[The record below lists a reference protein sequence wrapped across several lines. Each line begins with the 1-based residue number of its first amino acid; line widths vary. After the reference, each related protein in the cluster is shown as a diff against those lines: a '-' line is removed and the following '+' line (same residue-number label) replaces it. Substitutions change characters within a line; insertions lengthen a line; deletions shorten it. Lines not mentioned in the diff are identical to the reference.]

1 MNFQATCFLAMVCLA
16 PLCSRR
22 VRNELHESTPVRTEK
37 NHWRDELTQ
46 TTIEKHNF
54 ATQATIQESDS
65 ASQTTFQK
73 NDFATQTTFASKP
86 QARGMER
93 FSNEDLQYLANFPT
107 ESVLFQAVQ
116 EAFQERRSR
125 SGNEQ
130 VKVFLRQHKLQ
141 ENTFLAS
148 GDRGMLDIRT
158 KANFKMVNSD
168 AYELVKAVEFAQAH
182 VEERNRLLGKGYV
195 LATMELVLK
204 NPAWEAYFDIGADY
218 LQKDFQNIHDKNMEN
233 AVSKVSP
240 EELQILKETQQWP
253 DDCISNWL
261 QFCNWNVREED
272 KALGNRFHWT
282 VFRLYNPLE
291 KPNPLSLDQVKKCYT
306 LNIKPELAS
315 MLKHLSL
322 NHTRGYL
329 QGEFLS
335 KYQNVALMETI
346 IAHQWNQLTNLHD
359 LEQRM
364 VPNNLQADN

>member
-1 MNFQATCFLAMVCLA
+1 LLRARQVSRVIVWEAPQRDSPFSACWPGWGVATNANVHDPQPNRGPA
-16 PLCSRR
+16 CS
-22 VRNELHESTPVRTEK
+22 
-37 NHWRDELTQ
+37 Q
-46 TTIEKHNF
+46 
-54 ATQATIQESDS
+54 
-65 ASQTTFQK
+65 
-73 NDFATQTTFASKP
+73 
-86 QARGMER
+86 
-93 FSNEDLQYLANFPT
+93 
-107 ESVLFQAVQ
+107 
-116 EAFQERRSR
+116 
-125 SGNEQ
+125 
-130 VKVFLRQHKLQ
+130 
-141 ENTFLAS
+141 
-148 GDRGMLDIRT
+148 
-158 KANFKMVNSD
+158 
-168 AYELVKAVEFAQAH
+168 
-182 VEERNRLLGKGYV
+182 
-195 LATMELVLK
+195 LVLK